1 MKDTLLGREG
11 EKREMKQS
19 MMLIPTKKEA
29 PSDAEALSHKMM
41 IRAGYIYQVSAGV
54 WSYLPLAYRVI
65 RKVESIIRDE
75 MAKAGAVEMM
85 MPALLPADL
94 WRESGR
100 YETYGDNL
108 FKLKDRRDRDFIL
121 GPTHEETFTSVI
133 RDSIKSYK
141 KLPLV
146 VYQLQDKFR
155 DEDRPR
161 YGILRGKEFEML
173 DGYSFSAN
181 QAGLDKS
188 YDLQAQAYRNIFD
201 RIGINYKVILADSG
215 TMGGKNSQEFSAPA
229 KIGEDII
236 AYTDGGY
243 AANIEK
249 ATSKF
254 TGKQQTA
261 EPAKLQKEPTPGAHS
276 VDEAAESLGMDADQI
291 LKSMLFVARTG
302 EDEEP
307 VMVLMRGNDEVNEA
321 KVTDALGCDD
331 LELADEEVAVKYL
344 GAHPGSLG
352 PVGVG
357 DNVKILADNY
367 VKVLVNMAC
376 GANDDGHHYIN
387 ANIDR
392 DFRVDQFGDFRNV
405 KEGEIAP
412 DGHPLKF
419 TPGIEIGHIFKL
431 GTHYSAKLGAKVLD
445 ENGRQ
450 VDVIMGCYGIGVTRL
465 LSAVAEQTADENGLV
480 WPDSIAPFDVHV
492 IPVNVKKDE
501 QVKMANELDEA
512 LTDAGYEVLV
522 DDRKE
527 RAGVKFA
534 DSDLIGIPIRVTVGK
549 KAGDGIVEIKIR
561 KTGETIEVKQE
572 EVVDTVKILLKQL
585 ADQKQN

>member
-1 MKDTLLGREG
+1 MR
-11 EKREMKQS
+11 QS
-19 MMLIPTKKEA
+19 KILIPTKKEA

-41 IRAGYIYQVSAGV
+41 VRAGYIYQVSAGV

-65 RKVESIIRDE
+65 RKVENIIRDE
-75 MAKAGAVEMM
+75 MDKADAVEMM

-94 WRESGR
+94 WKESGR
-100 YETYGDNL
+100 YESYGDNL

-121 GPTHEETFTSVI
+121 GPTHEETFTEVI

-173 DGYSFSAN
+173 DGYSFSAD
-181 QAGLDKS
+181 QAGLDEAYEK
-188 YDLQAQAYRNIFD
+188 QAQAYRNIFD
-201 RIGINYKVILADSG
+201 RVGLNYKVILADSG

-229 KIGEDII
+229 KVGEDII
-236 AYTDGGY
+236 AYTDSDY
-243 AANIEK
+243 AANLEK

-254 TGKQQTA
+254 TGVQQTDAPA
-261 EPAKLQKEPTPGAHS
+261 ELTKKATPGAHS
-276 VDEAAESLGMDADQI
+276 VDEASESLGIDADQI
-291 LKSMLFVARTG
+291 LKAMLFMAKMG
-302 EDEEP
+302 EDDYQP

-321 KVTDALGCDD
+321 KVTDALDCE
-331 LELADEEVAVKYL
+331 ELTLATEEQAVKYL

-357 DNVKILADNY
+357 EDVKILADNY

-392 DFRVDQFGDFRNV
+392 DFRVDEFGDFRNV

-412 DGHPLKF
+412 DGHPIKF

-431 GTHYSAKLGAKVLD
+431 GTHYSDKFGAQVLN
-445 ENGRQ
+445 ENGRL

-465 LSAVAEQTADENGLV
+465 LSAVAEQNADENGLV

-492 IPVNVKKDE
+492 IPVNAKKDD
-501 QVKMANELDEA
+501 QMAMANAIDEQ
-512 LTDAGYEVLV
+512 LTAAGYEVLV

-534 DSDLIGIPIRVTVGK
+534 DSDLIGIPIRITIGK
-549 KAGDGIVEIKIR
+549 KAADGIVEVKIR

-572 EVVDTVKILLKQL
+572 EVANTVGILLKQL
-585 ADQKQN
+585 NSED

>member
-1 MKDTLLGREG
+1 
-11 EKREMKQS
+11 MKQS

-65 RKVESIIRDE
+65 RKVENIIRDE

-85 MPALLPADL
+85 MPGLLPADL

-201 RIGINYKVILADSG
+201 RIGIDYKVILADSG

-243 AANIEK
+243 AANLEK

-254 TGKQQTA
+254 TGEQQTA
-261 EPAKLQKEPTPGAHS
+261 EPAELEKKPTPGAHS
-276 VDEAAESLGMDADQI
+276 VDEAAESLGMDANQI

-302 EDEEP
+302 EDEQP

-321 KVTDALGCDD
+321 KVTDALGCDE

-357 DNVKILADNY
+357 EDVKILADNY

-512 LTDAGYEVLV
+512 LTNAGYEVLV

-527 RAGVKFA
+527 RAGVKFT

-549 KAGDGIVEIKIR
+549 KASDGIVEIKIR

-585 ADQKQN
+585 ADQNQN

>member
-1 MKDTLLGREG
+1 
-11 EKREMKQS
+11 MKQS
-19 MMLIPTKKEA
+19 KVLIPTKKEA

-65 RKVESIIRDE
+65 RKVENIIRGE
-75 MAKAGAVEMM
+75 MDKAGAVEML
-85 MPALLPADL
+85 MPGLLPADL
-94 WRESGR
+94 WKESGR
-100 YETYGDNL
+100 YESYGDNL

-121 GPTHEETFTSVI
+121 GPTHEETFTEVL

-173 DGYSFSAN
+173 DGYSFSADQEGLDEAYNN
-181 QAGLDKS
+181 QAK
-188 YDLQAQAYRNIFD
+188 AYRNIFD
-201 RIGINYKVILADSG
+201 RIGLNYKVILADSG

-229 KIGEDII
+229 EVGEDII
-236 AYTDGGY
+236 AYTDGDY

-249 ATSKF
+249 AESKF
-254 TGKQQTA
+254 TGVQQTA
-261 EPAKLQKEPTPGAHS
+261 APAPIEKKATPGAHT
-276 VDEAAESLGMDADQI
+276 VDEAAESLDLDPNQVI
-291 LKSMLFVARTG
+291 KSMLYIAKMS
-302 EDEEP
+302 EDEYQP
-307 VMVLMRGNDEVNEA
+307 VLVLMRGDDEVNEA
-321 KVTDALGCDD
+321 KVTNALDCEE
-331 LELADEEVAVKYL
+331 LELATEEDAEKYL
-344 GAHPGSLG
+344 NAHPGSLG

-357 DNVKILADNY
+357 EEVKILADNY

-376 GANDDGHHYIN
+376 GANEDGYHYIN

-412 DGHPLKF
+412 DGKPLKF

-431 GTHYSAKLGAKVLD
+431 GTHYSSKLGAQVLD
-445 ENGRQ
+445 SNGRLT
-450 VDVIMGCYGIGVTRL
+450 DVIMGSYGIGVTRL
-465 LSAVAEQTADENGLV
+465 LSAVAEQNADENGLV

-492 IPVNVKKDE
+492 IPVNAKKED
-501 QVKMANELDEA
+501 QMAMADKIDQQ
-512 LTDAGYEVLV
+512 LTEAGYEVLV

-549 KAGDGIVEIKIR
+549 KAQDGIVEIKIR
-561 KTGETIEVKQE
+561 KTGETVEVKQE
-572 EVVDTVKILLKQL
+572 ELVNTVGILLKQL
-585 ADQKQN
+585 NEEKNK

>member
-1 MKDTLLGREG
+1 
-11 EKREMKQS
+11 MKQS
-19 MMLIPTKKEA
+19 KVLIPTKKEA

-65 RKVESIIRDE
+65 RKVENIIRDE
-75 MAKAGAVEMM
+75 MDKAGAVEML
-85 MPALLPADL
+85 MPGLLPADL
-94 WRESGR
+94 WKESGR
-100 YETYGDNL
+100 YESYGDNL

-121 GPTHEETFTSVI
+121 GPTHEETFTEVL

-173 DGYSFSAN
+173 DGYSFSADQEGLDEAYNN
-181 QAGLDKS
+181 QAK
-188 YDLQAQAYRNIFD
+188 AYRNIFD
-201 RIGINYKVILADSG
+201 RIGLNYKVILADSG

-229 KIGEDII
+229 EVGEDII
-236 AYTDGGY
+236 AYTDGDY

-249 ATSKF
+249 AESKF
-254 TGKQQTA
+254 TGVQQTA
-261 EPAKLQKEPTPGAHS
+261 APAPIEKKATPGAHT
-276 VDEAAESLGMDADQI
+276 VDEAAESLDLDPNQVI
-291 LKSMLFVARTG
+291 KSMLYIAKMS
-302 EDEEP
+302 EDEYQP
-307 VMVLMRGNDEVNEA
+307 VLVLMRGDDEVNEA
-321 KVTDALGCDD
+321 KVTNALDCEE
-331 LELADEEVAVKYL
+331 LELATEEDAEKYL
-344 GAHPGSLG
+344 NAHPGSLG

-357 DNVKILADNY
+357 EEVKILADNY

-376 GANDDGHHYIN
+376 GANEDGYHYIN

-412 DGHPLKF
+412 DGKPLKF

-431 GTHYSAKLGAKVLD
+431 GPHYSSKLGAQVLD
-445 ENGRQ
+445 SNGRLT
-450 VDVIMGCYGIGVTRL
+450 DVIMGSYGIGVTRL
-465 LSAVAEQTADENGLV
+465 LSAVAEQNADENGLV

-492 IPVNVKKDE
+492 IPVNAKKED
-501 QVKMANELDEA
+501 QMAMADKIDQQ
-512 LTDAGYEVLV
+512 LTEAGYEVLV

-549 KAGDGIVEIKIR
+549 KAQDGIVEIKIR
-561 KTGETIEVKQE
+561 KTGETVEVKQE
-572 EVVDTVKILLKQL
+572 ELVNTVGILLKQL
-585 ADQKQN
+585 NEEKNK

>member
-1 MKDTLLGREG
+1 
-11 EKREMKQS
+11 MKQS
-19 MMLIPTKKEA
+19 KVLIPTKKEA

-65 RKVESIIRDE
+65 RKVENIIRDE
-75 MAKAGAVEMM
+75 MDKAGAVEML
-85 MPALLPADL
+85 MPGLLPADL
-94 WRESGR
+94 WKESGR
-100 YETYGDNL
+100 YESYGDNL
-108 FKLKDRRDRDFIL
+108 FKLKDSRDRDFIL
-121 GPTHEETFTSVI
+121 GPTHEETFTEVL

-173 DGYSFSAN
+173 DGYSFSADQEGLDEAYNN
-181 QAGLDKS
+181 QAK
-188 YDLQAQAYRNIFD
+188 AYRNIFD
-201 RIGINYKVILADSG
+201 RIGLNYKVILADSG

-229 KIGEDII
+229 EVGEDII
-236 AYTDGGY
+236 AYTDGDY

-249 ATSKF
+249 AESKF
-254 TGKQQTA
+254 TGVQQTA
-261 EPAKLQKEPTPGAHS
+261 APAPIEKKATPGAHT
-276 VDEAAESLGMDADQI
+276 VDEAAESLDLDPNQVI
-291 LKSMLFVARTG
+291 KSMLYIAKMS
-302 EDEEP
+302 EDEYQP
-307 VMVLMRGNDEVNEA
+307 VLVLMRGDDEVNEA
-321 KVTDALGCDD
+321 KVTNALDCEE
-331 LELADEEVAVKYL
+331 LELATEEDAEKYL
-344 GAHPGSLG
+344 NAHPGSLG

-357 DNVKILADNY
+357 EEVKILADNY

-376 GANDDGHHYIN
+376 GANEDGYHYIN

-412 DGHPLKF
+412 DGKPLKF

-431 GTHYSAKLGAKVLD
+431 GTHYSSKLGAQVLD
-445 ENGRQ
+445 SNGRLT
-450 VDVIMGCYGIGVTRL
+450 DVIMGSYGIGVTRL
-465 LSAVAEQTADENGLV
+465 LSAVAEQNADENGLV
-480 WPDSIAPFDVHV
+480 WPNSIAPFDVHV
-492 IPVNVKKDE
+492 IPVNAKKED
-501 QVKMANELDEA
+501 QMAMADKIDQQ
-512 LTDAGYEVLV
+512 LTEAGYEVLV

-549 KAGDGIVEIKIR
+549 KAQDGIVEIKIR
-561 KTGETIEVKQE
+561 KTGETVEVKQE
-572 EVVDTVKILLKQL
+572 ELVNTVGILLKQL
-585 ADQKQN
+585 NEEKNK

>member
-1 MKDTLLGREG
+1 MR
-11 EKREMKQS
+11 QS
-19 MMLIPTKKEA
+19 KILIPTKKEA

-41 IRAGYIYQVSAGV
+41 VRAGYIYQVSAGV

-65 RKVESIIRDE
+65 RKVENIIREE
-75 MAKAGAVEMM
+75 MDKADAVEMM
-85 MPALLPADL
+85 MPGLLPADL

-108 FKLKDRRDRDFIL
+108 FKLKDRKDRDFIL
-121 GPTHEETFTSVI
+121 GPTHEETFTEVI

-161 YGILRGKEFEML
+161 YGILRGKEFEMF
-173 DGYSFSAN
+173 DAYSFSAD
-181 QAGLDKS
+181 QAGLDEAYEK
-188 YDLQAQAYRNIFD
+188 QARAFRNIFD
-201 RIGINYKVILADSG
+201 RIGLDYKVILADSG

-236 AYTDGGY
+236 AFTDGDY
-243 AANIEK
+243 AANLEK

-254 TGKQQTA
+254 TGVQQTA
-261 EPAKLQKEPTPGAHS
+261 TPADLEKKATPGAHS
-276 VDEAAESLGMDADQI
+276 VDEAAESLDIDADQI
-291 LKSMLFVARTG
+291 LKAMFYMAKMG
-302 EDEEP
+302 KDDYQP
-307 VMVLMRGNDEVNEA
+307 VMILMRGNDEVNEA
-321 KVTDALGCDD
+321 KVTDALGCED
-331 LELADEEVAVKYL
+331 LELASEEQAVKYL

-357 DNVKILADNY
+357 EEVKILADNY

-376 GANDDGHHYIN
+376 GANDDGHHYVN
-387 ANIDR
+387 ANINR

-405 KEGEIAP
+405 QEGEIAP
-412 DGHPLKF
+412 DGRPLKF

-431 GTHYSAKLGAKVLD
+431 GTHYSDKLGAKVLD
-445 ENGRQ
+445 NNGRQ
-450 VDVIMGCYGIGVTRL
+450 VDVIMGSYGIGVTRL
-465 LSAVAEQTADENGLV
+465 LSAVAEQNADENGLV
-480 WPDSIAPFDVHV
+480 WPDSIAPFDVHI
-492 IPVNVKKDE
+492 IPVNAKKDD
-501 QVKMANELDEA
+501 QMTMANELDEQ
-512 LTDAGYEVLV
+512 LTAAGYQVLV

-527 RAGVKFA
+527 RAGVKFT
-534 DSDLIGIPIRVTVGK
+534 DSDLIGVPIRLTIGK
-549 KAGDGIVEIKIR
+549 KAADGIVEVKIR

-572 EVVDTVKILLKQL
+572 EVVNTVGILLKQL
-585 ADQKQN
+585 NGEND

>member
-1 MKDTLLGREG
+1 
-11 EKREMKQS
+11 MKQS
-19 MMLIPTKKEA
+19 KVLIPTKKEA

-65 RKVESIIRDE
+65 RKVENIIRDE
-75 MAKAGAVEMM
+75 MDKAGAVEML
-85 MPALLPADL
+85 MPGLLPADL
-94 WRESGR
+94 WKESGR
-100 YETYGDNL
+100 YESYGDNL

-121 GPTHEETFTSVI
+121 GPTHEETFTEVL

-173 DGYSFSAN
+173 DGYSFSADQEGLDEAYNN
-181 QAGLDKS
+181 QAK
-188 YDLQAQAYRNIFD
+188 AYRNIFD
-201 RIGINYKVILADSG
+201 RIGLNYKVILADSG

-229 KIGEDII
+229 EVGEDII
-236 AYTDGGY
+236 AYTDGDY

-249 ATSKF
+249 AESKF
-254 TGKQQTA
+254 TGVQQTA
-261 EPAKLQKEPTPGAHS
+261 APAPIEKKATPGAHT
-276 VDEAAESLGMDADQI
+276 VDEAAESLDLDPNQVI
-291 LKSMLFVARTG
+291 KSMLYIAKMS
-302 EDEEP
+302 EDEYQP
-307 VMVLMRGNDEVNEA
+307 VLVLMRGNDEVNDA
-321 KVTDALGCDD
+321 KVTNALDCEE
-331 LELADEEVAVKYL
+331 LELATEEDAEKYL
-344 GAHPGSLG
+344 NAHPGSLG

-357 DNVKILADNY
+357 EEVKILADNY

-376 GANDDGHHYIN
+376 GTNEDGYHYVN

-412 DGHPLKF
+412 DGQPLKF

-431 GTHYSAKLGAKVLD
+431 GTHYSSKLGAQVLD
-445 ENGRQ
+445 SNGRLT
-450 VDVIMGCYGIGVTRL
+450 DVIMGSYGIGVTRL
-465 LSAVAEQTADENGLV
+465 LSAVAEQNADENGLV

-492 IPVNVKKDE
+492 IPVNAKKED
-501 QVKMANELDEA
+501 QMAMADKIDQQ
-512 LTDAGYEVLV
+512 LTEAGYEVLV

-549 KAGDGIVEIKIR
+549 KAQDGIVEIKIR
-561 KTGETIEVKQE
+561 KTGETVEVKQE
-572 EVVDTVKILLKQL
+572 ELVNTVGILLKQL
-585 ADQKQN
+585 NEEKNK

>member
-1 MKDTLLGREG
+1 
-11 EKREMKQS
+11 MKQS
-19 MMLIPTKKEA
+19 KVLIPTKKEA

-65 RKVESIIRDE
+65 RKVENIIRDE
-75 MAKAGAVEMM
+75 MDKAGAVEML
-85 MPALLPADL
+85 MPGLLPADL
-94 WRESGR
+94 WKESGR
-100 YETYGDNL
+100 YESYGDNL

-121 GPTHEETFTSVI
+121 GPTHEETFTEVL

-173 DGYSFSAN
+173 DGYSFSADQEGLDEAYNN
-181 QAGLDKS
+181 QAK
-188 YDLQAQAYRNIFD
+188 AYRNIFD
-201 RIGINYKVILADSG
+201 RIGLNYKVILADSG

-229 KIGEDII
+229 EVGEDII
-236 AYTDGGY
+236 AYTDGDY

-249 ATSKF
+249 AESKF
-254 TGKQQTA
+254 TGVQQTA
-261 EPAKLQKEPTPGAHS
+261 APAPIEKKATPGAHT
-276 VDEAAESLGMDADQI
+276 VDEAAESLDLDPNQVI
-291 LKSMLFVARTG
+291 KSMLYIAKMS
-302 EDEEP
+302 EDEYQP
-307 VMVLMRGNDEVNEA
+307 VLVLMRGNDEVNEA
-321 KVTDALGCDD
+321 KVTNALDCEE
-331 LELADEEVAVKYL
+331 LELATEEDAEKYL
-344 GAHPGSLG
+344 NAHPGSLG

-357 DNVKILADNY
+357 EEVKILADNY

-376 GANDDGHHYIN
+376 GANEDGYHYIS

-412 DGHPLKF
+412 DGKPLKF

-431 GTHYSAKLGAKVLD
+431 GTHYSSKLGAQVLD
-445 ENGRQ
+445 SNGRLT
-450 VDVIMGCYGIGVTRL
+450 DVIMGSYGIGVTRL
-465 LSAVAEQTADENGLV
+465 LSAVAEQNADENGLV
-480 WPDSIAPFDVHV
+480 WPNSIAPFDVHV
-492 IPVNVKKDE
+492 IPVNAKKED
-501 QVKMANELDEA
+501 QMAMADKIDQQ
-512 LTDAGYEVLV
+512 LTEAGYEVLV

-549 KAGDGIVEIKIR
+549 KAQDGIVEIKIR
-561 KTGETIEVKQE
+561 KTGETVEVKQE
-572 EVVDTVKILLKQL
+572 ELVNTVGILLKQL
-585 ADQKQN
+585 NEEKNK

>member
-1 MKDTLLGREG
+1 
-11 EKREMKQS
+11 MKQS
-19 MMLIPTKKEA
+19 KVLIPTKKEA

-65 RKVESIIRDE
+65 RKVENIIRDE
-75 MAKAGAVEMM
+75 MDKAGAIEML
-85 MPALLPADL
+85 MPGLLPADL
-94 WRESGR
+94 WKESGR
-100 YETYGDNL
+100 YESYGDNL

-121 GPTHEETFTSVI
+121 GPTHEETFTEVL

-173 DGYSFSAN
+173 DGYSFSADQEGLDEAYNN
-181 QAGLDKS
+181 QAK
-188 YDLQAQAYRNIFD
+188 AYRNIFD
-201 RIGINYKVILADSG
+201 RIGLNYKVILADSG

-229 KIGEDII
+229 EVGEDII
-236 AYTDGGY
+236 AYTDGDY

-249 ATSKF
+249 AESKF
-254 TGKQQTA
+254 TGVQQTA
-261 EPAKLQKEPTPGAHS
+261 APAPIEKKATPGAHT
-276 VDEAAESLGMDADQI
+276 VDEAAESLDLDPNQVI
-291 LKSMLFVARTG
+291 KSMLYIAKMS
-302 EDEEP
+302 EDEYQP
-307 VMVLMRGNDEVNEA
+307 VLVLMRGDDEVNEA
-321 KVTDALGCDD
+321 KVTNALDCEE
-331 LELADEEVAVKYL
+331 LELATEEDAEKYL
-344 GAHPGSLG
+344 NAHPGSLG

-357 DNVKILADNY
+357 EEVKILADNY

-376 GANDDGHHYIN
+376 GANEDGYHYVN

-412 DGHPLKF
+412 DGQPLKF

-431 GTHYSAKLGAKVLD
+431 GTHYSSKLGAQVLD
-445 ENGRQ
+445 SNGRLT
-450 VDVIMGCYGIGVTRL
+450 DVIMGSYGIGVTRL
-465 LSAVAEQTADENGLV
+465 LSAVAEQNADENGLV

-492 IPVNVKKDE
+492 IPVNAKKED
-501 QVKMANELDEA
+501 QMAMADKIDQQ
-512 LTDAGYEVLV
+512 LTEAGYEVLV

-549 KAGDGIVEIKIR
+549 KAQDGIVEIKIR
-561 KTGETIEVKQE
+561 KTGETVEVKQE
-572 EVVDTVKILLKQL
+572 ELVNTVGILLKQL
-585 ADQKQN
+585 NEEKNK

>member
-1 MKDTLLGREG
+1 MR
-11 EKREMKQS
+11 QS
-19 MMLIPTKKEA
+19 KILIPTKKEA

-41 IRAGYIYQVSAGV
+41 VRAGYIYQVSAGV

-65 RKVESIIRDE
+65 RKVENIIRDE
-75 MAKAGAVEMM
+75 MDKADAVEMM

-94 WRESGR
+94 RKKSGR
-100 YETYGDNL
+100 YESYGDNL

-121 GPTHEETFTSVI
+121 GPTHEETFTEVI

-173 DGYSFSAN
+173 DGYSFSAD
-181 QAGLDKS
+181 QAGLDEAYEK
-188 YDLQAQAYRNIFD
+188 QAQAYRNIFD
-201 RIGINYKVILADSG
+201 RVGLNYKVILADSG

-229 KIGEDII
+229 KVGEDII
-236 AYTDGGY
+236 AYTDGDY
-243 AANIEK
+243 AANLEK

-254 TGKQQTA
+254 TGVQQTDAPA
-261 EPAKLQKEPTPGAHS
+261 ELTKKATPGAHS
-276 VDEAAESLGMDADQI
+276 VDEASESLGIDADQI
-291 LKSMLFVARTG
+291 LKAMLFMAKMG
-302 EDEEP
+302 EDDYQP

-321 KVTDALGCDD
+321 KVTDALDCE
-331 LELADEEVAVKYL
+331 ELTLATEEQAVKYL

-357 DNVKILADNY
+357 EDVKILADNY

-392 DFRVDQFGDFRNV
+392 DFRVDEFGDFRNV

-412 DGHPLKF
+412 DGHPIKF

-431 GTHYSAKLGAKVLD
+431 GTHYSDKFGAQVLN
-445 ENGRQ
+445 ENGRL

-465 LSAVAEQTADENGLV
+465 LSAVAEQNADENGLV

-492 IPVNVKKDE
+492 IPVNAKKDD
-501 QVKMANELDEA
+501 QMAMANAIDEQ
-512 LTDAGYEVLV
+512 LTAAGYEVLV

-534 DSDLIGIPIRVTVGK
+534 DSDLIGIPIRITIGK
-549 KAGDGIVEIKIR
+549 KAADGIVEVKIR
-561 KTGETIEVKQE
+561 KTGETIEIKQE
-572 EVVDTVKILLKQL
+572 EVANTVGILLKQL
-585 ADQKQN
+585 NSED

>member
-1 MKDTLLGREG
+1 MQ
-11 EKREMKQS
+11 QS
-19 MMLIPTKKEA
+19 KILIPTKKEA

-41 IRAGYIYQVSAGV
+41 VRAGYIYQVSAGV
-54 WSYLPLAYRVI
+54 WAYLPMAYRVI
-65 RKVESIIRDE
+65 RKVENIIRQE
-75 MAKAGAVEMM
+75 MEKAGAVEMM

-94 WRESGR
+94 WKESGR
-100 YETYGDNL
+100 YESYGDNL
-108 FKLKDRRDRDFIL
+108 FKLKDRRDRDFIM
-121 GPTHEETFTSVI
+121 GPTHEETFTEVI

-173 DGYSFSAN
+173 DGYSFSAD
-181 QAGLDKS
+181 QAGLDQA
-188 YDLQAQAYRNIFD
+188 YDLQARAYRNIFD
-201 RIGINYKVILADSG
+201 RIGLDYKVILADSG

-229 KIGEDII
+229 EVGEDII
-236 AYTDGGY
+236 AYTDGDY
-243 AANIEK
+243 AANLEK

-254 TGKQQTA
+254 TGVQQTA
-261 EPAKLQKEPTPGAHS
+261 EPEKLEKKPTPGAHS
-276 VDEAAESLGMDADQI
+276 VDEAAESLGIDSNQI
-291 LKSMLFVARTG
+291 IKTMFYMAKMS
-302 EDEEP
+302 EEETQP
-307 VMVLMRGNDEVNEA
+307 VLVLMRGNDEVNEA
-321 KVTDALGCDD
+321 KLKDELGCEE
-331 LELADEEVAVKYL
+331 LELADEEDAVKYL

-357 DNVKILADNY
+357 EDVKIYADNY
-367 VKVLVNMAC
+367 VKVMVNMAC

-412 DGHPLKF
+412 DGHPIKF

-431 GTHYSAKLGAKVLD
+431 GTHYSKKLGAQVLD
-445 ENGRQ
+445 NNGRL
-450 VDVIMGCYGIGVTRL
+450 VDVIMGSYGIGVSRL
-465 LSAVAEQTADENGLV
+465 LSAVAEQTADDNGLV

-492 IPVNVKKDE
+492 IPVNAKKADQME
-501 QVKMANELDEA
+501 MANELTVA
-512 LTDAGYEVLV
+512 LEKAGYDVLV

-534 DSDLIGIPIRVTVGK
+534 DSDLIGIPIRITVGK
-549 KAGDGIVEIKIR
+549 KASDGIVEVKIR
-561 KTGETIEVKQE
+561 KTGETVEVKTE
-572 EVVDTVKILLKQL
+572 EVVNTVAILLKQL
-585 ADQKQN
+585 SGQEDAEAK

>member
-1 MKDTLLGREG
+1 
-11 EKREMKQS
+11 MKQS
-19 MMLIPTKKEA
+19 KVLIPTKKEA

-65 RKVESIIRDE
+65 RKVENIIRDE
-75 MAKAGAVEMM
+75 MDKAGAVEML
-85 MPALLPADL
+85 MPGLLPADL
-94 WRESGR
+94 WKESGR
-100 YETYGDNL
+100 YESYGDNL

-121 GPTHEETFTSVI
+121 GPTHEETFTEVL

-173 DGYSFSAN
+173 DGYSFSADQEGLDEAYNN
-181 QAGLDKS
+181 QAK
-188 YDLQAQAYRNIFD
+188 AYRNIFD
-201 RIGINYKVILADSG
+201 RIGLNYKVILADSG

-229 KIGEDII
+229 EVGEDII
-236 AYTDGGY
+236 AYTDGDY

-249 ATSKF
+249 AESKF
-254 TGKQQTA
+254 TGVQQTA
-261 EPAKLQKEPTPGAHS
+261 APAPIEKKATPGAHT
-276 VDEAAESLGMDADQI
+276 VDEAAESLDLDPNQVI
-291 LKSMLFVARTG
+291 KSMLYIAKMS
-302 EDEEP
+302 EDEYQP
-307 VMVLMRGNDEVNEA
+307 VLVLMRGDDEVNEA
-321 KVTDALGCDD
+321 KVTNALDCEE
-331 LELADEEVAVKYL
+331 LELATEEDAEKYL
-344 GAHPGSLG
+344 NAHPGSLG

-357 DNVKILADNY
+357 EEVKILADNY

-376 GANDDGHHYIN
+376 GANEDGYHYVN

-412 DGHPLKF
+412 DGQPLKF

-431 GTHYSAKLGAKVLD
+431 GTHYSSKLGAQVLD
-445 ENGRQ
+445 SNGRLT
-450 VDVIMGCYGIGVTRL
+450 DVIMGSYGIGVTRL
-465 LSAVAEQTADENGLV
+465 LSAVAEQNADENGLV

-492 IPVNVKKDE
+492 IPVNAKKED
-501 QVKMANELDEA
+501 QMAMADKIDQQ
-512 LTDAGYEVLV
+512 LTEAGYEVLV

-549 KAGDGIVEIKIR
+549 KAQDGIVEIKIR
-561 KTGETIEVKQE
+561 KTGEAVEVKQE
-572 EVVDTVKILLKQL
+572 ELVNTVGLLLKQL
-585 ADQKQN
+585 NEEKNK

>member
-1 MKDTLLGREG
+1 
-11 EKREMKQS
+11 MKQS

-65 RKVESIIRDE
+65 RKVENIIRDE

-85 MPALLPADL
+85 MPGLLPADL

-201 RIGINYKVILADSG
+201 RIGIDYKVILADSG

-243 AANIEK
+243 AANLEK

-254 TGKQQTA
+254 TGEQQTA
-261 EPAKLQKEPTPGAHS
+261 EPAELEKKPTPGAHS
-276 VDEAAESLGMDADQI
+276 VDEAAESLGMDANQI

-302 EDEEP
+302 EDEQP

-321 KVTDALGCDD
+321 KVTDALGCDE

-357 DNVKILADNY
+357 EDVKILADNY

-512 LTDAGYEVLV
+512 LTNAGYEVLV

-549 KAGDGIVEIKIR
+549 KASDGIVEIKIR

-585 ADQKQN
+585 ADQNQN

>member
-1 MKDTLLGREG
+1 
-11 EKREMKQS
+11 MKQS
-19 MMLIPTKKEA
+19 KVLIPTKKEA

-65 RKVESIIRDE
+65 RKVENIIRDE
-75 MAKAGAVEMM
+75 MDKAGAVEML
-85 MPALLPADL
+85 MPGLLPADL
-94 WRESGR
+94 WKESGR
-100 YETYGDNL
+100 YESYGDNL

-121 GPTHEETFTSVI
+121 GPTHEETFTEVL

-173 DGYSFSAN
+173 DGYSFSADQEGLDEAYNN
-181 QAGLDKS
+181 QAK
-188 YDLQAQAYRNIFD
+188 AYRNIFD
-201 RIGINYKVILADSG
+201 RIGLNYKVILADSG

-229 KIGEDII
+229 EVGEDII
-236 AYTDGGY
+236 AYTDGDY

-249 ATSKF
+249 AESKF
-254 TGKQQTA
+254 VGVQQTA
-261 EPAKLQKEPTPGAHS
+261 APAPIEKKATPGAHT
-276 VDEAAESLGMDADQI
+276 VDEAAESLDLDPNQVI
-291 LKSMLFVARTG
+291 KSMLYIAKMS
-302 EDEEP
+302 EDEYQP
-307 VMVLMRGNDEVNEA
+307 VLVLMRGDDEVNEA
-321 KVTDALGCDD
+321 KVTNAIDCEE
-331 LELADEEVAVKYL
+331 LELATEEDAEKYL
-344 GAHPGSLG
+344 NAHPGSLG

-357 DNVKILADNY
+357 EEVKILADNY
-367 VKVLVNMAC
+367 VKVLVNIAC
-376 GANDDGHHYIN
+376 GANEDGYHYIN

-412 DGHPLKF
+412 DGKPLKF

-431 GTHYSAKLGAKVLD
+431 GTHYSSKLGAQVLD
-445 ENGRQ
+445 SNGRLT
-450 VDVIMGCYGIGVTRL
+450 DVIMGSYGIGVTRL
-465 LSAVAEQTADENGLV
+465 LSAVAEQNADENGLV

-492 IPVNVKKDE
+492 IPINAKKED
-501 QVKMANELDEA
+501 QMAMADKIDQQ
-512 LTDAGYEVLV
+512 LTEAGYEVLV

-549 KAGDGIVEIKIR
+549 KAQDGIVEIKIR
-561 KTGETIEVKQE
+561 KTGETVEVKQE
-572 EVVDTVKILLKQL
+572 ELVNTVGILLKQL
-585 ADQKQN
+585 NEEKNK

>member
-1 MKDTLLGREG
+1 MQ
-11 EKREMKQS
+11 QS
-19 MMLIPTKKEA
+19 KILIPTKKEA

-41 IRAGYIYQVSAGV
+41 VRAGYIYQVSAGV
-54 WSYLPLAYRVI
+54 WAYLPMAYRVI
-65 RKVESIIRDE
+65 RKVENIIRQE
-75 MAKAGAVEMM
+75 MEKAGAVEMM

-94 WRESGR
+94 WKESGR
-100 YETYGDNL
+100 YESYGDNL
-108 FKLKDRRDRDFIL
+108 FKLKDRRDRDFIM
-121 GPTHEETFTSVI
+121 GPTHEETFTEVI

-173 DGYSFSAN
+173 DGYSFSAD
-181 QAGLDKS
+181 QAGLDQA
-188 YDLQAQAYRNIFD
+188 YDLQARAYRNIFD
-201 RIGINYKVILADSG
+201 RIGLDYKVILADSG

-229 KIGEDII
+229 EVGEDII
-236 AYTDGGY
+236 AYTDGDY
-243 AANIEK
+243 AANLEK

-254 TGKQQTA
+254 TGVQQTA
-261 EPAKLQKEPTPGAHS
+261 EPEKLEKKPTPGAHS
-276 VDEAAESLGMDADQI
+276 VDEAAESLGIDSNQI
-291 LKSMLFVARTG
+291 IKTMFYIAKMS
-302 EDEEP
+302 EEETQP
-307 VMVLMRGNDEVNEA
+307 VLVLMRGNDEVNEA
-321 KVTDALGCDD
+321 KLKDELGCEE
-331 LELADEEVAVKYL
+331 LELADEEDAVKYL

-357 DNVKILADNY
+357 EDVKIYADNY
-367 VKVLVNMAC
+367 VKVMVNMAC

-412 DGHPLKF
+412 DGHPIKF

-431 GTHYSAKLGAKVLD
+431 GTHYSKKLGAQVLD
-445 ENGRQ
+445 NNGRL
-450 VDVIMGCYGIGVTRL
+450 VDVIMGSYGIGVSRL
-465 LSAVAEQTADENGLV
+465 LSAVAEQTADDNGLV

-492 IPVNVKKDE
+492 IPVNAKKADQME
-501 QVKMANELDEA
+501 MANELTVA
-512 LTDAGYEVLV
+512 LEKAGYDVLV

-534 DSDLIGIPIRVTVGK
+534 DSDLIGIPIRITVGK
-549 KAGDGIVEIKIR
+549 KASDGIVEVKIR
-561 KTGETIEVKQE
+561 KTGETVEVKTE
-572 EVVDTVKILLKQL
+572 EVVNTVAILLKQL
-585 ADQKQN
+585 SGQDDAEAK

>member
-1 MKDTLLGREG
+1 
-11 EKREMKQS
+11 MKQS
-19 MMLIPTKKEA
+19 KVLIPTKKEA

-65 RKVESIIRDE
+65 RKVENIIRDE
-75 MAKAGAVEMM
+75 MDKAGAVEML
-85 MPALLPADL
+85 MPGLLPADL
-94 WRESGR
+94 WKESGR
-100 YETYGDNL
+100 YESYGDNL

-121 GPTHEETFTSVI
+121 GPTHEETFTEVL

-173 DGYSFSAN
+173 DGYSFSADQEGLDEAYNN
-181 QAGLDKS
+181 QAK
-188 YDLQAQAYRNIFD
+188 AYRNIFD
-201 RIGINYKVILADSG
+201 RIGLNYKVILADSG

-229 KIGEDII
+229 EVGEDII
-236 AYTDGGY
+236 AYTDGDY

-249 ATSKF
+249 AESKF
-254 TGKQQTA
+254 TGVQQTA
-261 EPAKLQKEPTPGAHS
+261 APAPIEKKATPGAHT
-276 VDEAAESLGMDADQI
+276 VDEAAESLDLDPNQVI
-291 LKSMLFVARTG
+291 KTMLYIAKMS
-302 EDEEP
+302 EDEYQP
-307 VMVLMRGNDEVNEA
+307 VLVLMRGDDEVNEA
-321 KVTDALGCDD
+321 KVTNALDCEE
-331 LELADEEVAVKYL
+331 LELATEEDAEKYL
-344 GAHPGSLG
+344 NAHPGSLG

-357 DNVKILADNY
+357 EEVKILADNY

-376 GANDDGHHYIN
+376 GANEDGYHYVN

-412 DGHPLKF
+412 DGQPLKF

-431 GTHYSAKLGAKVLD
+431 GTHYSSKLGAQVLD
-445 ENGRQ
+445 SNGRLT
-450 VDVIMGCYGIGVTRL
+450 DVIMGSYGIGVTRL
-465 LSAVAEQTADENGLV
+465 LSAVAEQNADENGLV

-492 IPVNVKKDE
+492 IPVNAKKED
-501 QVKMANELDEA
+501 QMAMADKIDQQ
-512 LTDAGYEVLV
+512 LTEAGYEVLV

-549 KAGDGIVEIKIR
+549 KAQDGIVEIKIR
-561 KTGETIEVKQE
+561 KTGETVEVKQE
-572 EVVDTVKILLKQL
+572 ELVNTVGILLKQL
-585 ADQKQN
+585 NEEKNK

>member
-1 MKDTLLGREG
+1 MR
-11 EKREMKQS
+11 QS
-19 MMLIPTKKEA
+19 KILIPTKKEA

-65 RKVESIIRDE
+65 QKVENIIRDE
-75 MAKAGAVEMM
+75 MDKADAVEMM

-94 WRESGR
+94 WKESGR
-100 YETYGDNL
+100 YESYGDNL

-121 GPTHEETFTSVI
+121 GPTHEETFTEVI

-173 DGYSFSAN
+173 DGYSFSAD
-181 QAGLDKS
+181 QAGLDEAYEK
-188 YDLQAQAYRNIFD
+188 QAQAYRNIFD
-201 RIGINYKVILADSG
+201 RVGLNYKVILADSG

-229 KIGEDII
+229 KVGEDII
-236 AYTDGGY
+236 AYTDGDY
-243 AANIEK
+243 ADNLEK

-254 TGKQQTA
+254 TGVQQTA
-261 EPAKLQKEPTPGAHS
+261 EPAELAKKATPGAHS
-276 VDEAAESLGMDADQI
+276 VDEAAESLGIDADQI
-291 LKSMLFVARTG
+291 LKAMFFMAKIG
-302 EDEEP
+302 EDDYQP

-321 KVTDALGCDD
+321 KVTDALGCE
-331 LELADEEVAVKYL
+331 ELTLATEEQAVKYL

-357 DNVKILADNY
+357 EDVKILADNY

-392 DFRVDQFGDFRNV
+392 DFRVDEFGDFRNV

-412 DGHPLKF
+412 DGHPIKF

-431 GTHYSAKLGAKVLD
+431 GTHYSDKFGAQVLN
-445 ENGRQ
+445 ENGRL

-465 LSAVAEQTADENGLV
+465 LSAVAEQNADENGLV

-492 IPVNVKKDE
+492 IPVNAKKDD
-501 QVKMANELDEA
+501 QMAMANAIDEQ
-512 LTDAGYEVLV
+512 LTAAGYEVLV

-534 DSDLIGIPIRVTVGK
+534 DSDLIGIPIRITIGK
-549 KAGDGIVEIKIR
+549 KAADGIVEVKIR

-572 EVVDTVKILLKQL
+572 EVANTVGILLKQL
-585 ADQKQN
+585 NSED

>member
-1 MKDTLLGREG
+1 
-11 EKREMKQS
+11 MKQS
-19 MMLIPTKKEA
+19 KVLIPTKKEA

-65 RKVESIIRDE
+65 RKVENIIRNE
-75 MAKAGAVEMM
+75 MDKAGAVEML
-85 MPALLPADL
+85 MPGLLPADL
-94 WRESGR
+94 WKESGR
-100 YETYGDNL
+100 YESYGDNL

-121 GPTHEETFTSVI
+121 GPTHEETFTEVL

-173 DGYSFSAN
+173 DGYSFSADQEGLDEAYNN
-181 QAGLDKS
+181 QAK
-188 YDLQAQAYRNIFD
+188 AYRNIFD
-201 RIGINYKVILADSG
+201 RIGLNYKVILADSG

-229 KIGEDII
+229 EVGEDII
-236 AYTDGGY
+236 AYTDGDY

-249 ATSKF
+249 AESKF
-254 TGKQQTA
+254 TGVQQTA
-261 EPAKLQKEPTPGAHS
+261 APAPIEKKATPGAHT
-276 VDEAAESLGMDADQI
+276 VDEAAESLDLDPNQVI
-291 LKSMLFVARTG
+291 KSMLYIAKMS
-302 EDEEP
+302 EDEYQP
-307 VMVLMRGNDEVNEA
+307 VLVLMRGDDEVNEA
-321 KVTDALGCDD
+321 KVTNALDCEE
-331 LELADEEVAVKYL
+331 LELATEEDAEKYL
-344 GAHPGSLG
+344 NAHPGSLG

-357 DNVKILADNY
+357 EEVKILADNY

-376 GANDDGHHYIN
+376 GANEDGYHYVN

-412 DGHPLKF
+412 DGKPLKF

-431 GTHYSAKLGAKVLD
+431 GTHYSSKLGAQVLD
-445 ENGRQ
+445 SNGRLT
-450 VDVIMGCYGIGVTRL
+450 DVIMGSYGIGVTRL
-465 LSAVAEQTADENGLV
+465 LSAVAEQNADENGLV

-492 IPVNVKKDE
+492 IPVNAKKED
-501 QVKMANELDEA
+501 QMAMADKIDQQ
-512 LTDAGYEVLV
+512 LTEAGYEVLV

-549 KAGDGIVEIKIR
+549 KAQDGIVEIKIR
-561 KTGETIEVKQE
+561 KTGETVEVKQE
-572 EVVDTVKILLKQL
+572 ELVNTVGILLKQL
-585 ADQKQN
+585 NEEKNK

>member
-1 MKDTLLGREG
+1 
-11 EKREMKQS
+11 MKQS
-19 MMLIPTKKEA
+19 KVLIPTKKEA

-65 RKVESIIRDE
+65 RKVENIIRDE
-75 MAKAGAVEMM
+75 MDKAGAVEML
-85 MPALLPADL
+85 MPGLLPADL
-94 WRESGR
+94 WKESGR
-100 YETYGDNL
+100 YESYGDNL

-121 GPTHEETFTSVI
+121 GPTHEETFTEVL

-173 DGYSFSAN
+173 DGYSFSADQEGLDEAYNN
-181 QAGLDKS
+181 QAK
-188 YDLQAQAYRNIFD
+188 AYRNIFD
-201 RIGINYKVILADSG
+201 RIGLNYKVILADSG

-229 KIGEDII
+229 EVGEDII
-236 AYTDGGY
+236 AYTDGDY

-249 ATSKF
+249 AESKF
-254 TGKQQTA
+254 TGVQQTA
-261 EPAKLQKEPTPGAHS
+261 APAPIEKTATPGAHT
-276 VDEAAESLGMDADQI
+276 VDEAAESLDLDPNQVI
-291 LKSMLFVARTG
+291 KSMLYIAKMS
-302 EDEEP
+302 EDEYQP
-307 VMVLMRGNDEVNEA
+307 VLVLMCGDDEVNEA
-321 KVTDALGCDD
+321 KVTNALDCEE
-331 LELADEEVAVKYL
+331 LELATEEDAEKYL
-344 GAHPGSLG
+344 NAHPGSLG

-357 DNVKILADNY
+357 EEVKILADNY

-376 GANDDGHHYIN
+376 GANEDGYHYIN

-412 DGHPLKF
+412 DGKPLKF

-431 GTHYSAKLGAKVLD
+431 GTHYSSKLGAQVLD
-445 ENGRQ
+445 SNGRLT
-450 VDVIMGCYGIGVTRL
+450 DVIMGSYGIGVTRL
-465 LSAVAEQTADENGLV
+465 LSAVAEQNADENGLV

-492 IPVNVKKDE
+492 IPVNAKKED
-501 QVKMANELDEA
+501 QMVMADKIDQQ
-512 LTDAGYEVLV
+512 LTEAGYEVLV

-549 KAGDGIVEIKIR
+549 KAQDGIVEIKIR
-561 KTGETIEVKQE
+561 KTGETVEVKQE
-572 EVVDTVKILLKQL
+572 ELVNTVGILLKQL
-585 ADQKQN
+585 NEEKNK

>member
-1 MKDTLLGREG
+1 
-11 EKREMKQS
+11 MKQS
-19 MMLIPTKKEA
+19 KVLIPTKKEA

-65 RKVESIIRDE
+65 RKVENIIRDE
-75 MAKAGAVEMM
+75 MDKAGAVEML
-85 MPALLPADL
+85 MPGLLPADL
-94 WRESGR
+94 WKESGR
-100 YETYGDNL
+100 YESYGDNL

-121 GPTHEETFTSVI
+121 GPTHEETFTEVL

-173 DGYSFSAN
+173 DGYSFSADQEGLDEAYNN
-181 QAGLDKS
+181 QAK
-188 YDLQAQAYRNIFD
+188 AYRNIFD
-201 RIGINYKVILADSG
+201 RIGLNYKVILADSG

-229 KIGEDII
+229 EVGEDII
-236 AYTDGGY
+236 AYTDGDY

-249 ATSKF
+249 AESKF
-254 TGKQQTA
+254 TGVQQTA
-261 EPAKLQKEPTPGAHS
+261 APAPIEKKATPGAHT
-276 VDEAAESLGMDADQI
+276 VDEAAESLDLDPNQVI
-291 LKSMLFVARTG
+291 KSMLYIAKMS
-302 EDEEP
+302 EDEYQP
-307 VMVLMRGNDEVNEA
+307 VLVLMRGNDEVNEA
-321 KVTDALGCDD
+321 KVTNALDCEE
-331 LELADEEVAVKYL
+331 LELATEEDAEKYL
-344 GAHPGSLG
+344 NAHPGSLG

-357 DNVKILADNY
+357 EEVKILADNY

-376 GANDDGHHYIN
+376 GANEDGYHYIN

-412 DGHPLKF
+412 DGKPLKF

-431 GTHYSAKLGAKVLD
+431 GTHYSSKLGAQVLD
-445 ENGRQ
+445 SNGRLT
-450 VDVIMGCYGIGVTRL
+450 DVIMGSYGIGVTRL
-465 LSAVAEQTADENGLV
+465 LSAVAEQNADENGLV
-480 WPDSIAPFDVHV
+480 WPNSIAPFDVHV
-492 IPVNVKKDE
+492 IPVSAKKED
-501 QVKMANELDEA
+501 QMAMADKIDQQ
-512 LTDAGYEVLV
+512 LTEAGYEVLV

-549 KAGDGIVEIKIR
+549 KAQDGIVEIKIR
-561 KTGETIEVKQE
+561 KTGETVEVKQE
-572 EVVDTVKILLKQL
+572 ELVNTVGILLKQL
-585 ADQKQN
+585 NEEKNK

>member
-1 MKDTLLGREG
+1 
-11 EKREMKQS
+11 MKQS
-19 MMLIPTKKEA
+19 KVLIPTKKEA

-65 RKVESIIRDE
+65 RKVENIIRDE
-75 MAKAGAVEMM
+75 MDKAGAVEML
-85 MPALLPADL
+85 MPGLLPADL
-94 WRESGR
+94 WKESGR
-100 YETYGDNL
+100 YESYGDNL

-121 GPTHEETFTSVI
+121 GPTHEETFTEVL
-133 RDSIKSYK
+133 RDSVKSYK

-173 DGYSFSAN
+173 DGYSFSADQEGLDEAYNN
-181 QAGLDKS
+181 QAK
-188 YDLQAQAYRNIFD
+188 AYRNIFD
-201 RIGINYKVILADSG
+201 RIGLNYKVILADSG

-229 KIGEDII
+229 EVGEDII
-236 AYTDGGY
+236 AYTDGDY

-249 ATSKF
+249 AESKF
-254 TGKQQTA
+254 TGVQQTA
-261 EPAKLQKEPTPGAHS
+261 APAPIEKKATPGAHT
-276 VDEAAESLGMDADQI
+276 VDEAAESLDLDPNQVI
-291 LKSMLFVARTG
+291 KSMLYIAKMS
-302 EDEEP
+302 EDEYQP
-307 VMVLMRGNDEVNEA
+307 VLVLMRGDDEVNEA
-321 KVTDALGCDD
+321 KVTNALDCEE
-331 LELADEEVAVKYL
+331 LELATEEDTEKYL
-344 GAHPGSLG
+344 NAHPGSLG

-357 DNVKILADNY
+357 EEVKILADNY

-376 GANDDGHHYIN
+376 GANEDGYHYVN

-412 DGHPLKF
+412 DGKPLKF

-431 GTHYSAKLGAKVLD
+431 GTHYSSKLGAQVLD
-445 ENGRQ
+445 SNGRLT
-450 VDVIMGCYGIGVTRL
+450 DVIMGSYGIGVTRL
-465 LSAVAEQTADENGLV
+465 LSAVAEQNADENGLV

-492 IPVNVKKDE
+492 IPVNAKKED
-501 QVKMANELDEA
+501 QMAMADKIDQQ
-512 LTDAGYEVLV
+512 LTEAGYEVLV

-549 KAGDGIVEIKIR
+549 KAQDGIVEIKIR
-561 KTGETIEVKQE
+561 KTGETVEVKQE
-572 EVVDTVKILLKQL
+572 ELVNTVGILLKQL
-585 ADQKQN
+585 NEEKNK

>member
-1 MKDTLLGREG
+1 
-11 EKREMKQS
+11 MKQS
-19 MMLIPTKKEA
+19 KVLIPTKKEA

-65 RKVESIIRDE
+65 RKVENIIRDE
-75 MAKAGAVEMM
+75 MDKAGAVEML
-85 MPALLPADL
+85 MPGLLPADL
-94 WRESGR
+94 WKESGR
-100 YETYGDNL
+100 YESYGDNL

-121 GPTHEETFTSVI
+121 GPTHEETFTEVL

-173 DGYSFSAN
+173 DGYSFSADQEGLDEAYNN
-181 QAGLDKS
+181 QAK
-188 YDLQAQAYRNIFD
+188 AYRNIFD
-201 RIGINYKVILADSG
+201 RIGLNYKVILADSG

-229 KIGEDII
+229 EVGEDII
-236 AYTDGGY
+236 AYTDGDY

-249 ATSKF
+249 AESKF
-254 TGKQQTA
+254 TGVQQTA
-261 EPAKLQKEPTPGAHS
+261 APAPIEKQATPGAHT
-276 VDEAAESLGMDADQI
+276 VDEAAESLDLDPNQVI
-291 LKSMLFVARTG
+291 KSMLYIAKMS
-302 EDEEP
+302 EDEYQP
-307 VMVLMRGNDEVNEA
+307 VLVLMRGDDEVNEA
-321 KVTDALGCDD
+321 KVTNALDCEE
-331 LELADEEVAVKYL
+331 LELATEEDAEKYL
-344 GAHPGSLG
+344 NAHPGSLG

-357 DNVKILADNY
+357 EEVKILADNY

-376 GANDDGHHYIN
+376 GANEDGYHYVN

-412 DGHPLKF
+412 DGQPLKF

-431 GTHYSAKLGAKVLD
+431 GTHYSSKLGAQVLD
-445 ENGRQ
+445 SNGRLT
-450 VDVIMGCYGIGVTRL
+450 DVIMGSYGIGVTRL
-465 LSAVAEQTADENGLV
+465 LSAVAEQNADENGLV

-492 IPVNVKKDE
+492 IPVNAKKED
-501 QVKMANELDEA
+501 QMAMADKIDQQ
-512 LTDAGYEVLV
+512 LTEAGYEVLV

-549 KAGDGIVEIKIR
+549 KAQDGIVEIKIR
-561 KTGETIEVKQE
+561 KTGETVEVKQE
-572 EVVDTVKILLKQL
+572 ELVNTVGILLKQL
-585 ADQKQN
+585 NEEKNK

>member
-1 MKDTLLGREG
+1 
-11 EKREMKQS
+11 
-19 MMLIPTKKEA
+19 
-29 PSDAEALSHKMM
+29 M

-65 RKVESIIRDE
+65 RKVENIIRDE
-75 MAKAGAVEMM
+75 MDKAGAVEML
-85 MPALLPADL
+85 MPGLLPADL
-94 WRESGR
+94 WKESGR
-100 YETYGDNL
+100 YESYGDNL

-121 GPTHEETFTSVI
+121 GPTHEETFTEVL

-173 DGYSFSAN
+173 DGYSFSADQEGLDEAYNN
-181 QAGLDKS
+181 QAK
-188 YDLQAQAYRNIFD
+188 AYRNIFD
-201 RIGINYKVILADSG
+201 RIGLNYKVILADSG

-229 KIGEDII
+229 EVGEDII
-236 AYTDGGY
+236 AYTDGDY

-249 ATSKF
+249 AESKF
-254 TGKQQTA
+254 VGVQQTA
-261 EPAKLQKEPTPGAHS
+261 APAPIEKKATPGAHT
-276 VDEAAESLGMDADQI
+276 VDEAAESLDLDPNQVI
-291 LKSMLFVARTG
+291 KSMLYIAKMS
-302 EDEEP
+302 EDEYQP
-307 VMVLMRGNDEVNEA
+307 VLVLMRGDDEVNEA
-321 KVTDALGCDD
+321 KVTNAIDCEE
-331 LELADEEVAVKYL
+331 LELATEEDAEKYL
-344 GAHPGSLG
+344 NAHPGSLG
-352 PVGVG
+352 PVGVSEE
-357 DNVKILADNY
+357 VKILADNY

-376 GANDDGHHYIN
+376 GANEDGYHYIN

-412 DGHPLKF
+412 DGKPLKF

-431 GTHYSAKLGAKVLD
+431 GTHYSSKLGAQVLD
-445 ENGRQ
+445 SNGRLT
-450 VDVIMGCYGIGVTRL
+450 DVIMGSYGIGVTRL
-465 LSAVAEQTADENGLV
+465 LSAVAEQNADENGLV

-492 IPVNVKKDE
+492 IPVNAKKED
-501 QVKMANELDEA
+501 QMAMADKIDQQ
-512 LTDAGYEVLV
+512 LTEAGYEVLV

-549 KAGDGIVEIKIR
+549 KAQDGIVEIKIR
-561 KTGETIEVKQE
+561 KTGETVEVKQE
-572 EVVDTVKILLKQL
+572 ELVNTVEILLKQL
-585 ADQKQN
+585 NEEKNK

>member
-1 MKDTLLGREG
+1 MR
-11 EKREMKQS
+11 QS
-19 MMLIPTKKEA
+19 KILIPTKKEA

-41 IRAGYIYQVSAGV
+41 VRAGYIYQVSAGV

-65 RKVESIIRDE
+65 RKVENIIRDE
-75 MAKAGAVEMM
+75 MDKADAVEMM

-94 WRESGR
+94 WKESGR
-100 YETYGDNL
+100 YESYGDNL

-121 GPTHEETFTSVI
+121 GPTHEETFTEVI

-173 DGYSFSAN
+173 DGYSFSAD
-181 QAGLDKS
+181 QAGLDEAYEK
-188 YDLQAQAYRNIFD
+188 QAQAYRNIFD
-201 RIGINYKVILADSG
+201 RVGLNYKVILADSG

-229 KIGEDII
+229 KVGEDII
-236 AYTDGGY
+236 AYTDGYY
-243 AANIEK
+243 AANLEK

-254 TGKQQTA
+254 TGVQQTDAPA
-261 EPAKLQKEPTPGAHS
+261 ELTKKATPGAHS
-276 VDEAAESLGMDADQI
+276 VDEASESLGIDADQI
-291 LKSMLFVARTG
+291 LKAMLFMAKMG
-302 EDEEP
+302 EDDYQP

-321 KVTDALGCDD
+321 KVTDALDCE
-331 LELADEEVAVKYL
+331 ELTLATEEQAVKYL

-357 DNVKILADNY
+357 EDVKILADNY

-392 DFRVDQFGDFRNV
+392 DFRVDEFGDFRNV

-412 DGHPLKF
+412 DGHPIKF

-431 GTHYSAKLGAKVLD
+431 GTHYSDKFGAQVLN
-445 ENGRQ
+445 ENGRL

-465 LSAVAEQTADENGLV
+465 LSAVAEQNADENGLV

-492 IPVNVKKDE
+492 IPVNAKKDD
-501 QVKMANELDEA
+501 QMAMANAIDEQ
-512 LTDAGYEVLV
+512 LTAAGYEVLV

-534 DSDLIGIPIRVTVGK
+534 DSDLIGIPIRITIGK
-549 KAGDGIVEIKIR
+549 KAADGIVEVKIR

-572 EVVDTVKILLKQL
+572 EVANTVGILLKQL
-585 ADQKQN
+585 NSED

>member
-1 MKDTLLGREG
+1 MQ
-11 EKREMKQS
+11 QS
-19 MMLIPTKKEA
+19 KILIPTKKEA

-41 IRAGYIYQVSAGV
+41 VRAGYIYQVSAGV
-54 WSYLPLAYRVI
+54 WAYLPMAYRVI
-65 RKVESIIRDE
+65 RKVENIIRQE
-75 MAKAGAVEMM
+75 MEKAGAVEMM

-94 WRESGR
+94 WKESGR
-100 YETYGDNL
+100 YESYGDNL
-108 FKLKDRRDRDFIL
+108 FKLKDRRDRDFIM
-121 GPTHEETFTSVI
+121 GPTHEETFTEVI

-173 DGYSFSAN
+173 DGYSFSAD
-181 QAGLDKS
+181 QAGLDQV
-188 YDLQAQAYRNIFD
+188 YDLQARAYRNIFD
-201 RIGINYKVILADSG
+201 RIGLDYKVILADSG

-229 KIGEDII
+229 EVGEDII
-236 AYTDGGY
+236 AYTDGDY
-243 AANIEK
+243 AANLEK

-254 TGKQQTA
+254 TGVQQTA
-261 EPAKLQKEPTPGAHS
+261 EPEKLEKKPTPGAHS
-276 VDEAAESLGMDADQI
+276 VDEAAESLGIDSNQI
-291 LKSMLFVARTG
+291 IKTMFYMAKMS
-302 EDEEP
+302 EEETQP
-307 VMVLMRGNDEVNEA
+307 VLVLMRGNDEVNEA
-321 KVTDALGCDD
+321 KLKDELGCEE
-331 LELADEEVAVKYL
+331 LELADEEDAVKYL

-357 DNVKILADNY
+357 EDVKIYADNY
-367 VKVLVNMAC
+367 VKVMVNMAC

-412 DGHPLKF
+412 DGYPIKF

-431 GTHYSAKLGAKVLD
+431 GTHYSKKLGAQVLD
-445 ENGRQ
+445 NNGRL
-450 VDVIMGCYGIGVTRL
+450 VDVIMGSYGIGVSRL
-465 LSAVAEQTADENGLV
+465 LSAVAEQTADDNGLV

-492 IPVNVKKDE
+492 IPVNAKKADQME
-501 QVKMANELDEA
+501 MANELTVA
-512 LTDAGYEVLV
+512 LEKAGYDVLV

-534 DSDLIGIPIRVTVGK
+534 DSDLIGIPIRITVGK
-549 KAGDGIVEIKIR
+549 KASDGIVEVKIR
-561 KTGETIEVKQE
+561 KTGETVEVKTE
-572 EVVDTVKILLKQL
+572 EVVNTVAILLKQL
-585 ADQKQN
+585 SGQDDAEAK

>member
-1 MKDTLLGREG
+1 
-11 EKREMKQS
+11 MKQS
-19 MMLIPTKKEA
+19 KVLIPTKKEA

-65 RKVESIIRDE
+65 RKVENIIRDE
-75 MAKAGAVEMM
+75 MDKAGAVEML
-85 MPALLPADL
+85 MPGLLPADL
-94 WRESGR
+94 WKESGR
-100 YETYGDNL
+100 YESYGDNL

-121 GPTHEETFTSVI
+121 GPTHEETFTEVL

-173 DGYSFSAN
+173 DGYSFSADQEGLDEAYNN
-181 QAGLDKS
+181 QAK
-188 YDLQAQAYRNIFD
+188 AYRNIFD
-201 RIGINYKVILADSG
+201 RIGLNYKVILADSG

-229 KIGEDII
+229 EVGEDII
-236 AYTDGGY
+236 AYTDGDY

-249 ATSKF
+249 AESKF
-254 TGKQQTA
+254 TGVQQTA
-261 EPAKLQKEPTPGAHS
+261 APAPIEKKATPGAHT
-276 VDEAAESLGMDADQI
+276 VDEAAESLDLDPNQVI
-291 LKSMLFVARTG
+291 KSMLYIAKMS
-302 EDEEP
+302 EDEYQP
-307 VMVLMRGNDEVNEA
+307 VLVLMRGDDEVNEA
-321 KVTDALGCDD
+321 KVTNALDCEK
-331 LELADEEVAVKYL
+331 LELATEEDAEKYL
-344 GAHPGSLG
+344 NAHPGSLG

-357 DNVKILADNY
+357 EEVKILADNY

-376 GANDDGHHYIN
+376 GANEDGYHYVN

-412 DGHPLKF
+412 DGKPLKF

-431 GTHYSAKLGAKVLD
+431 GTHYSSKLGAQVLD
-445 ENGRQ
+445 SNGRLT
-450 VDVIMGCYGIGVTRL
+450 DVIMGSYGIGVTRL
-465 LSAVAEQTADENGLV
+465 LSAVAEQNADENGLV

-492 IPVNVKKDE
+492 IPVNAKKED
-501 QVKMANELDEA
+501 QMAMADKIDQQ
-512 LTDAGYEVLV
+512 LTEAGYEVLV

-549 KAGDGIVEIKIR
+549 KAQDGIVEIKIR
-561 KTGETIEVKQE
+561 KTGETVEVKQE
-572 EVVDTVKILLKQL
+572 ELVNTVGILLKQL
-585 ADQKQN
+585 NEEKNK

>member
-1 MKDTLLGREG
+1 MR
-11 EKREMKQS
+11 QS
-19 MMLIPTKKEA
+19 KILIPTKKEA

-65 RKVESIIRDE
+65 RKVENIIRDE
-75 MAKAGAVEMM
+75 MAKADAVEMM

-94 WRESGR
+94 WKKSGR
-100 YETYGDNL
+100 YESYGDNL

-121 GPTHEETFTSVI
+121 GPTHEETLTEVI

-173 DGYSFSAN
+173 DCYSFSAD
-181 QAGLDKS
+181 QAGLDEA
-188 YDLQAQAYRNIFD
+188 YDKQAQAYRNIFD
-201 RIGINYKVILADSG
+201 RVGLNYKVILADSG

-229 KIGEDII
+229 KVGEDVI
-236 AYTDGGY
+236 AYTDGDY
-243 AANIEK
+243 AANLEK

-254 TGKQQTA
+254 TGVQQTA
-261 EPAKLQKEPTPGAHS
+261 EPAELTKKATPGAHS
-276 VDEAAESLGMDADQI
+276 VDEAAESLGIDADQI
-291 LKSMLFVARTG
+291 LKAMFFIAKMG
-302 EDEEP
+302 EDDYQP

-321 KVTDALGCDD
+321 KVTDALDCE
-331 LELADEEVAVKYL
+331 ELTLATEDQAVKYL

-357 DNVKILADNY
+357 EDVKILADNY

-412 DGHPLKF
+412 DGHPIKF

-431 GTHYSAKLGAKVLD
+431 GTHYSDKFGAQVLNK
-445 ENGRQ
+445 NGRL

-465 LSAVAEQTADENGLV
+465 LSAVAEQNADENGLV

-492 IPVNVKKDE
+492 IPVNAKKDD
-501 QVKMANELDEA
+501 QMAMANAIDQQ
-512 LTDAGYEVLV
+512 LTAAGYEVLV

-534 DSDLIGIPIRVTVGK
+534 DADLIGLPIRITIGK
-549 KAGDGIVEIKIR
+549 KAADGIVEVKIR

-572 EVVDTVKILLKQL
+572 EVANTVGILLKQL
-585 ADQKQN
+585 NSQKN

>member
-1 MKDTLLGREG
+1 
-11 EKREMKQS
+11 MKQS
-19 MMLIPTKKEA
+19 KVLNTTKKEA

-65 RKVESIIRDE
+65 RKVENIIRNE
-75 MAKAGAVEMM
+75 MDKAGAVEML
-85 MPALLPADL
+85 MPGLLPADL
-94 WRESGR
+94 WKESGR
-100 YETYGDNL
+100 YESYGDNL

-121 GPTHEETFTSVI
+121 GPTHEETFTEVL
-133 RDSIKSYK
+133 RDSVKSYK

-173 DGYSFSAN
+173 DGYSFSADQEGLDEAYNN
-181 QAGLDKS
+181 QAK
-188 YDLQAQAYRNIFD
+188 AYRNIFD
-201 RIGINYKVILADSG
+201 RIGLNYKVILADSG

-229 KIGEDII
+229 EVGEDII
-236 AYTDGGY
+236 AYTDGDY

-249 ATSKF
+249 AESKF
-254 TGKQQTA
+254 TGVQQTA
-261 EPAKLQKEPTPGAHS
+261 APAPIEKKATPGAHT
-276 VDEAAESLGMDADQI
+276 VDEAAESLDLDPNQVI
-291 LKSMLFVARTG
+291 KSMLYIAKMS
-302 EDEEP
+302 EDEYQP
-307 VMVLMRGNDEVNEA
+307 VLVLMRGNDEVNDA
-321 KVTDALGCDD
+321 KVTNALDCEE
-331 LELADEEVAVKYL
+331 LELATEEDTEKYL
-344 GAHPGSLG
+344 NAHPGSLG

-357 DNVKILADNY
+357 EEVKILADNY

-376 GANDDGHHYIN
+376 GDNDDGYHYVN

-412 DGHPLKF
+412 DGKPLKF

-431 GTHYSAKLGAKVLD
+431 GTHYSSKLGAQVLD
-445 ENGRQ
+445 SNGRLT
-450 VDVIMGCYGIGVTRL
+450 DVIMGSYGIGVTRL
-465 LSAVAEQTADENGLV
+465 LSAVAEQNADENGLV

-492 IPVNVKKDE
+492 IPVNAKKED
-501 QVKMANELDEA
+501 QMAMADKIDQQ
-512 LTDAGYEVLV
+512 LTEAGYEVLV

-549 KAGDGIVEIKIR
+549 KAQDGIVEIKIR
-561 KTGETIEVKQE
+561 KTGETVEVKQE
-572 EVVDTVKILLKQL
+572 ELVNTVGILLKQL
-585 ADQKQN
+585 NEEKNK

>member
-1 MKDTLLGREG
+1 MQ
-11 EKREMKQS
+11 QS
-19 MMLIPTKKEA
+19 KILIPTKKEA

-41 IRAGYIYQVSAGV
+41 VRAGYIYQVSAGV
-54 WSYLPLAYRVI
+54 WAYLPMAYRVI
-65 RKVESIIRDE
+65 RKVENIIRQE
-75 MAKAGAVEMM
+75 MEKAGAVEMM

-94 WRESGR
+94 WKESGR
-100 YETYGDNL
+100 YESYGDNL
-108 FKLKDRRDRDFIL
+108 FKLKDRRDRDFIM
-121 GPTHEETFTSVI
+121 GPTHEETFTEVI

-173 DGYSFSAN
+173 DGYSFSAD
-181 QAGLDKS
+181 QAGLDQA
-188 YDLQAQAYRNIFD
+188 YDLQARAYRNIFD
-201 RIGINYKVILADSG
+201 RIGLDYKVILADSG

-229 KIGEDII
+229 EVGEDII
-236 AYTDGGY
+236 AYTDGDY
-243 AANIEK
+243 AANLEK

-254 TGKQQTA
+254 TGVQQTA
-261 EPAKLQKEPTPGAHS
+261 EPEKLEKKPTPGAHS
-276 VDEAAESLGMDADQI
+276 VDEAAESLGIDSNQI
-291 LKSMLFVARTG
+291 IKTMFYMAKMS
-302 EDEEP
+302 EEETQP
-307 VMVLMRGNDEVNEA
+307 VLVLMRGNDEVNEA
-321 KVTDALGCDD
+321 KLKDELGCEE
-331 LELADEEVAVKYL
+331 LELADEEDAVKYL

-357 DNVKILADNY
+357 EDVKIYADNY
-367 VKVLVNMAC
+367 VKVMVNMAC

-412 DGHPLKF
+412 DGYPIKF

-431 GTHYSAKLGAKVLD
+431 GTHYSKKLGAQVLD
-445 ENGRQ
+445 NNGRL
-450 VDVIMGCYGIGVTRL
+450 VDVIMGSYGIGVSRL
-465 LSAVAEQTADENGLV
+465 LSAVAEQTADDNGLV

-492 IPVNVKKDE
+492 IPVNAKKADQME
-501 QVKMANELDEA
+501 MANELTVA
-512 LTDAGYEVLV
+512 LEKAGYDVLV

-534 DSDLIGIPIRVTVGK
+534 DSDLIGIPIRITVGK
-549 KAGDGIVEIKIR
+549 KASDGIVEVKIR
-561 KTGETIEVKQE
+561 KTGETVEVKTE
-572 EVVDTVKILLKQL
+572 EVVNTVAILLKQL
-585 ADQKQN
+585 SGQDDTEDK

>member
-1 MKDTLLGREG
+1 
-11 EKREMKQS
+11 MKQS
-19 MMLIPTKKEA
+19 KVLIPTKKEA

-65 RKVESIIRDE
+65 RKVENIIRDE
-75 MAKAGAVEMM
+75 MDKAGAVEML
-85 MPALLPADL
+85 MPGLLPADL
-94 WRESGR
+94 WKESGR
-100 YETYGDNL
+100 YESYGDNL

-121 GPTHEETFTSVI
+121 GPTHEETFTEVL

-173 DGYSFSAN
+173 DGYSFSADQEGLDEAYNN
-181 QAGLDKS
+181 QAK
-188 YDLQAQAYRNIFD
+188 AYRNIFD
-201 RIGINYKVILADSG
+201 RIGLNYKVILADSG

-229 KIGEDII
+229 EVGEDII
-236 AYTDGGY
+236 AYTDGDY

-249 ATSKF
+249 AESKF
-254 TGKQQTA
+254 TGVQQTVA
-261 EPAKLQKEPTPGAHS
+261 PAPIEKKATPGAHT
-276 VDEAAESLGMDADQI
+276 VDEAAESLDLDPNQVI
-291 LKSMLFVARTG
+291 KSMLYIAKMS
-302 EDEEP
+302 EDEYQP
-307 VMVLMRGNDEVNEA
+307 VLVLMRGNDEVNEA
-321 KVTDALGCDD
+321 KVTNALDCEE
-331 LELADEEVAVKYL
+331 LELATEEDAEKYL
-344 GAHPGSLG
+344 NAHPGSLG

-357 DNVKILADNY
+357 EEVKILADNY

-376 GANDDGHHYIN
+376 GANEDGYHYIN

-412 DGHPLKF
+412 DGKPLKF

-431 GTHYSAKLGAKVLD
+431 GTHYSSKLGAQVLD
-445 ENGRQ
+445 SNGRLT
-450 VDVIMGCYGIGVTRL
+450 DVIMGSYGIGVTRL
-465 LSAVAEQTADENGLV
+465 LSAVAEQNADENGLV

-492 IPVNVKKDE
+492 IPVNAKKED
-501 QVKMANELDEA
+501 QMAMADKIDQQ
-512 LTDAGYEVLV
+512 LTEAGYEVLV

-549 KAGDGIVEIKIR
+549 KAQDGIVEIKIR
-561 KTGETIEVKQE
+561 KTGETVEVKQE
-572 EVVDTVKILLKQL
+572 ELVNTVGILLKQL
-585 ADQKQN
+585 NEEKNK

>member
-1 MKDTLLGREG
+1 
-11 EKREMKQS
+11 MKQS
-19 MMLIPTKKEA
+19 KVLIPTKKEA

-65 RKVESIIRDE
+65 RKVENIIRNE
-75 MAKAGAVEMM
+75 MDKAGAVEML
-85 MPALLPADL
+85 MPGLLPADL
-94 WRESGR
+94 WKESGR
-100 YETYGDNL
+100 YESYGDNL

-121 GPTHEETFTSVI
+121 GPTHEETFTEVL
-133 RDSIKSYK
+133 RDSVKSYK

-173 DGYSFSAN
+173 DGYSFSADQEGLDEAYNN
-181 QAGLDKS
+181 QAK
-188 YDLQAQAYRNIFD
+188 AYRNIFD
-201 RIGINYKVILADSG
+201 RIGLNYKVILADSG

-229 KIGEDII
+229 EVGEDII
-236 AYTDGGY
+236 AYTDGDY

-249 ATSKF
+249 AESKF
-254 TGKQQTA
+254 TGVQQTA
-261 EPAKLQKEPTPGAHS
+261 APAPIEKKATPGAHT
-276 VDEAAESLGMDADQI
+276 VDEAAESLDLDPNQVI
-291 LKSMLFVARTG
+291 KSMLYIAKMS
-302 EDEEP
+302 EDEYQP
-307 VMVLMRGNDEVNEA
+307 VLVLMRGNDEVNDA
-321 KVTDALGCDD
+321 KVTNALDCEE
-331 LELADEEVAVKYL
+331 LELATEEDTEKYL
-344 GAHPGSLG
+344 NAHPGSLG

-357 DNVKILADNY
+357 EEVKILADNY

-376 GANDDGHHYIN
+376 GANEDGYHYIN

-412 DGHPLKF
+412 DGKPLKF

-431 GTHYSAKLGAKVLD
+431 GTHYSSKLGAQVLD
-445 ENGRQ
+445 SNGRLT
-450 VDVIMGCYGIGVTRL
+450 DVIMGSYGIGVTRL
-465 LSAVAEQTADENGLV
+465 LSAVAEQNADENGLV

-492 IPVNVKKDE
+492 IPVNAKKED
-501 QVKMANELDEA
+501 QMAMADKIDQQ
-512 LTDAGYEVLV
+512 LTEAGYEVLV

-549 KAGDGIVEIKIR
+549 KAQDGIVEIKIR
-561 KTGETIEVKQE
+561 KTGETVEVKQE
-572 EVVDTVKILLKQL
+572 ELVNTVGILLKQL
-585 ADQKQN
+585 NEEKNK

>member
-1 MKDTLLGREG
+1 
-11 EKREMKQS
+11 MKQS
-19 MMLIPTKKEA
+19 KVLIPTKKEA

-65 RKVESIIRDE
+65 RKVENIIRDE
-75 MAKAGAVEMM
+75 MDKAGAVEML
-85 MPALLPADL
+85 MPGLLPADL
-94 WRESGR
+94 WKESGR
-100 YETYGDNL
+100 YESYGDNL

-121 GPTHEETFTSVI
+121 GPTHEETFTEVL

-173 DGYSFSAN
+173 DGYSFSADQEGLDEAYNN
-181 QAGLDKS
+181 QAK
-188 YDLQAQAYRNIFD
+188 AYRNIFD
-201 RIGINYKVILADSG
+201 RIGLNYKVILADSG

-229 KIGEDII
+229 EVGEDII
-236 AYTDGGY
+236 AYTDGDY

-249 ATSKF
+249 AESKF
-254 TGKQQTA
+254 TGVQQTA
-261 EPAKLQKEPTPGAHS
+261 APAPIEKKATPGAHT
-276 VDEAAESLGMDADQI
+276 VDEAAESLDLDPNQVI
-291 LKSMLFVARTG
+291 KSMLYIAKMS
-302 EDEEP
+302 EDDYQP
-307 VMVLMRGNDEVNEA
+307 VLVLMRGNDEVNDA
-321 KVTDALGCDD
+321 KVTNALDCEE
-331 LELADEEVAVKYL
+331 LELATEEDAEKYL
-344 GAHPGSLG
+344 NAHPGSLG

-357 DNVKILADNY
+357 EEVKILADNY

-376 GANDDGHHYIN
+376 GANEDGYHYVN

-392 DFRVDQFGDFRNV
+392 NFRVDQFGDFRNV

-412 DGHPLKF
+412 DGQPLKF

-431 GTHYSAKLGAKVLD
+431 GTHYSSKLGAQVLD
-445 ENGRQ
+445 SNGRLT
-450 VDVIMGCYGIGVTRL
+450 DVIMGSYGIGVTRL
-465 LSAVAEQTADENGLV
+465 LSAVAEQNADENGLV

-492 IPVNVKKDE
+492 IPVNAKKED
-501 QVKMANELDEA
+501 QMAMADKIDQQ
-512 LTDAGYEVLV
+512 LTEAGYEVLV

-549 KAGDGIVEIKIR
+549 KAQDGIVEIKIR
-561 KTGETIEVKQE
+561 KTGETVEVKQE
-572 EVVDTVKILLKQL
+572 ELVNTVGILLKQL
-585 ADQKQN
+585 NEEKNK